1 VTLATGR
8 VEKLIVRGRFF
19 TSDVAEAV
27 IDGNVSLTTDGA
39 TQVNFTVI
47 DSDLMLLRSRLF
59 ERGGACDYDNLRL
72 VISARELVDGDGG
85 PRVQV
90 TARSL
95 GWRKLKAARGA
106 LVRRKVSPTQ
116 FAYYEAKAAGLGFI
130 GEPSAVRSQIAR
142 QTGDQAESS
151 WDTIQRLA
159 KEIGFIAFEAGGILY
174 FGRPTWL
181 LTRPGTVTYWPLVW
195 SPDESKRTEGLQEV
209 PNCRDSDDDTSAAA
223 TVTVKLLSDD
233 AEKVRPGDLLLL
245 YGVGTFDGRYMVTN
259 VEIPFAGAGVVTV
272 TAMTPVNPTPEPPET
287 SSTSSKKSMG
297 SASAP
302 VEKFVQACL
311 DQAGD
316 QYVYGAEA
324 SANDSDPDAFDCSEL
339 VEWAAKRAGAYMPDG
354 SANQLAYVRKK
365 GKTISV
371 ATAIKTRGALLFA
384 PGHVAVSLGNGRTI
398 EAMNRK
404 YGVRQ
409 GTASATR
416 WTAAGLVPSLRYK

>member
-1 VTLATGR
+1 MTLATGR
-8 VEKLIVRGRFF
+8 VEKLIVRGRGL

-27 IDGNVSLTTDGA
+27 IDGQVSLTTDGA
-39 TQVNFTVI
+39 TQVNFTVA
-47 DSDLMLLRSRLF
+47 DSDLTLLRSRLF
-59 ERGGACDYDNLRL
+59 DRGGYCDYDNLRL
-72 VISARELVDGDGG
+72 VISARELVDGAGG

-95 GWRKLKAARGA
+95 GWRKLKIAKGA

-116 FAYYEAKAAGLGFI
+116 FAYYEAKAYGLGFV

-142 QTGDQAESS
+142 QTGEQAESS

-159 KEIGFIAFEAGGILY
+159 KEIGFVAFESGGILY

-181 LTRPGTVTYWPLVW
+181 LTRPGIVTYWPLVW
-195 SPDESKRTEGLQEV
+195 SSDESKRTEGLQEV
-209 PNCRDSDDDTSAAA
+209 PNCRDSDDSGAAA
-223 TVTVKLLSDD
+223 ETTVKLLSDD
-233 AEKVRPGDLLLL
+233 AERIRPGDLLIL
-245 YGVGTFDGRYMVTN
+245 YGVGTFDGRYMVTG
-259 VEIPFAGAGVVTV
+259 VEIPFGGAGVVTV
-272 TAMTPVNPTPEPPET
+272 TASTPINPTPEPPET
-287 SSTSSKKSMG
+287 PSVSKGKKPMG
-297 SASAP
+297 SASSS

-316 QYVYGAEA
+316 RYAYGAEA
-324 SANDSDPDAFDCSEL
+324 SAKDADPDAFDCSEL
-339 VEWAAKRAGAYMPDG
+339 VEWAAKRAGAFMPDG

-409 GTASATR
+409 GTASTSR
-416 WTAAGLVPSLRYK
+416 FTAAGLVPSLRYK

>member
-1 VTLATGR
+1 VTLTTGR
-8 VEKLIVRGRFF
+8 VEKLIVRGRGL

-27 IDGNVSLTTDGA
+27 IDGNVSMSTGGA
-39 TQVNFTVI
+39 TQVDFTVT
-47 DSDLMLLRSRLF
+47 DSDLALLRSRLF
-59 ERGGACDYDNLRL
+59 DRGGACDYDNLRL
-72 VISARELVDGDGG
+72 LISACELVDGDGG
-85 PRVQV
+85 PRLQV

-95 GWRKLKAARGA
+95 GWRKLKAAKAG

-116 FAYYEAKAAGLGFI
+116 FVALEAQAAGLGFV

-142 QTGDQAESS
+142 QTTA
-151 WDTIQRLA
+151 WDTVQRLA
-159 KEIGFIAFEAGGILY
+159 TEIGFNAFEAAGVLY

-181 LTRPGTVTYWPLVW
+181 LTRPGTVNYWPLVW

-209 PNCRDSDDDTSAAA
+209 PNCRVSDDDSTAAA

-245 YGVGTFDGRYMVTN
+245 SGVGPFDGRYMVTD
-259 VEIPFAGAGVVTV
+259 VTIPFGGAGVVEV
-272 TAMTPVNPTPEPPET
+272 TASTPINPTPEPPEAD
-287 SSTSSKKSMG
+287 SSTTGKTAMG
-297 SASAP
+297 TASAS

-311 DQAGD
+311 DQTGD
-316 QYVYGAEA
+316 KYVYGAEA
-324 SANDSDPDAFDCSEL
+324 SANDDDPDAFDCSEL
-339 VEWAAKRAGAYMPDG
+339 VEWAAKRAGGYMPDG

-371 ATAIKTRGALLFA
+371 DQAIKTRGALLFA

-398 EAMNRK
+398 EGAGRA

-409 GTASATR
+409 MSATNR
-416 WTAAGLVPSLRYK
+416 STRFTAAGLVPSLRYK